1 MNESRKLRRSM
12 NDRKVG
18 GVCAGLAKFFSID
31 PTVMRVGFAVFTVFT
46 LFTGIIL
53 YLVLWMVIPSE
64 SYQDTL

>member
-1 MNESRKLRRSM
+1 M

-31 PTVMRVGFAVFTVFT
+31 STVMRVGFAVFTVFT

>member
-1 MNESRKLRRSM
+1 MNEPRKLRRSM

>member
-1 MNESRKLRRSM
+1 MNEPRKLRRSM

-31 PTVMRVGFAVFTVFT
+31 STVMRVGFAVFTVFT

>member
-1 MNESRKLRRSM
+1 MNEPRKLRRSM

-64 SYQDTL
+64 NYRDTL

>member
-1 MNESRKLRRSM
+1 MNEPRKLRRSM
-12 NDRKVG
+12 RDRKLG

>member
-1 MNESRKLRRSM
+1 M